1 MICGHLRLLP
11 PNMYPL
17 DPHHWRNVLAAGT
30 LALLGFFVLTASARA
45 QNLVT
50 NGGFENALKDW
61 GKGDA
66 SIFEVTKGKAAEGEQ
81 YLAIQSPDAKEKTLR
96 RVIGGLTAGQ
106 EYTLAVWARKNTI
119 ADLRIVIRNTERKSY
134 VGMIKPLPSED
145 WKLSKYT
152 FKSPGTE
159 VGLEISARAA
169 GGCDLDD
176 VAIVAGKGEA
186 ITETASATPSSAPSS
201 SVGTA
206 PTAAAAQEPF
216 ADQIAA
222 FEAFDKV
229 NPPKSGAVLFVGS
242 STLKRWLTI
251 AKYFPEV
258 TVLNRGFGG
267 ARMSDVLYYAD
278 RIVLPC
284 KAKHILVV
292 AGDNDLAGKATPAD
306 VLRDF
311 KAFVAK
317 VHAAQPE
324 TVVTFISIKPSPHRE
339 RIAGKTTEANRIV
352 QEYVKTD
359 PKLGYVDITGAL
371 LGADGHPDASLF
383 EADALHLNEEG
394 YKRYAVPIKA
404 RVLAVK

>member
-1 MICGHLRLLP
+1 MFLHLP
-11 PNMYPL
+11 AP
-17 DPHHWRNVLAAGT
+17 WRKSLAAGT
-30 LALLGFFVLTASARA
+30 LALLGLFAQTAQTHA

-61 GKGDA
+61 GNGNPA
-66 SIFEVTKGKAAEGEQ
+66 VFEVTKGKAAEGEQ
-81 YLAIQSPDAKEKTLR
+81 YVAIQSPDAKEKTMR
-96 RVIGGLTAGQ
+96 RVIGGLTAGE
-106 EYTLAVWARKNTI
+106 EYTLAVRTRKNTI
-119 ADLRIVIRNTERKSY
+119 ADLRIVIRNTAKKSY

-145 WKLSKYT
+145 WKLSKLT

-169 GGCDLDD
+169 GSCDVDD
-176 VAIVAGKGEA
+176 IAIVAGKGEGV
-186 ITETASATPSSAPSS
+186 TETASAKPAAAPAPSPG
-201 SVGTA
+201 VT
-206 PTAAAAQEPF
+206 PTAAGAVEPF
-216 ADQIAA
+216 GEQIAA

-229 NPPKSGAVLFVGS
+229 NPPKPGAVLFVGS

-258 TVLNRGFGG
+258 SVLNRGFGG
-267 ARMSDVLYYAD
+267 ARMSDVLNYAD
-278 RIVLPC
+278 RIVIPC
-284 KAKHILVV
+284 KARHILVV
-292 AGDNDLAGKATPAD
+292 AGDNDLAGKATPED

-324 TVVTFISIKPSPHRE
+324 TVISFISIKPSPHRE
-339 RIAGKTTEANRIV
+339 RIASKTAEANRIV

-359 PKLGYVDITGAL
+359 PKLGYVDITGTL
-371 LGADGHPDASLF
+371 LGADGQPDATLY
-383 EADALHLNEEG
+383 EADGLHLNEEG